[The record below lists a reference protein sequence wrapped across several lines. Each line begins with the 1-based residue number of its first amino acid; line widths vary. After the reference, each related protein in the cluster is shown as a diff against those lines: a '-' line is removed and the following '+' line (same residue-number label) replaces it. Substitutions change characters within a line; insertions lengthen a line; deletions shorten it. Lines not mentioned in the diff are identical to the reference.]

1 MPVKEG
7 RDSEVKGRQFKR
19 LMAACLT
26 AAMVLTGTCQ
36 AWAAAGWSKDDRGW
50 KYQREDDSRAA
61 DCWIQDNGNWY
72 HLNSSG
78 YMDTGWF
85 QDRDGRWYYLNP
97 VSDGT
102 KGAMK
107 TGWFQDQ
114 DGRWYYLNPVSD
126 GTKGA
131 MLTGWI
137 TVDGK
142 QYYMDGSGAWNPSK
156 GIRALDDDSS
166 DDDYTYRGNEN
177 PPSEKPVNDLT
188 IMEESALTGGTYKNV
203 VIAPEV
209 GNGTVVIEGVLIK
222 GDLHIKGGGL
232 NSVKLRGKTVVEG
245 RIIIDKE
252 PGENREIPRL
262 EVAGGV
268 RISNEILVKQPA
280 VLQTAPGDSYSF
292 ADVRAEAD
300 ITVAGDNTVVNSLSL
315 SSGSGNGVN
324 VAINNSGAVI
334 ENLIVNCDVNIH
346 GPQGGQKAGI
356 GEISAN
362 TPVQMELNN
371 VAVERLKANA
381 DVTLGGSGSR
391 IDLVEHGKT
400 TVVENTDTSVD
411 IGDIQITDAYGWYYE
426 GRESREY
433 VLSSPEELYEF
444 ADIINGENNMETDN
458 FSGAVVNLG
467 ADMDLSGKVW
477 VPAGRRITVK
487 NFTYEDGTYSEW
499 RREYRA
505 FQGTFDGQG
514 HVISNMT
521 VEPVS
526 DNDVSILGAGL
537 FAHVADATICNL
549 VIKDCDVTGADRT
562 AAVAAYVYGGDTVF
576 DNITVEGGT
585 VKALDGWACG
595 AIIGQVWN
603 YSDYNVG
610 RPDSTVTIS
619 NCKNSASITGQYNV
633 GAMWGSIT
641 EAFNT
646 NTFDQVKPDGT
657 AYTATGYDT
666 EMIISSCHN
675 EGDITALQ
683 GTLGRLGGWAYCK
696 TITLQ
701 SQDTFTDSEGAIYT
715 LKDKDVTDTCL
726 LIGGLASNADK
737 NFENTARVPGIG
749 TLATVNINTPYSPVV
764 AVAAKGEDVTVE
776 KDRRGRCLVTIGGKQ
791 SIYTG
796 DEEKLVI
803 VAGGLDDEDIQLS
816 GEQTIT
822 VKDGA
827 AVSWIFAGG
836 AGAASAKGAG
846 SADLEGDVR
855 IIIEEGAKAGN
866 VYGGGSGKSV
876 HSGTSFIQVDGWVS
890 NINGG
895 GMGANES
902 QLDESSHHTDN
913 HTDRAEITINGTAN
927 SAHGGGFGISSI
939 DETSVTVNGE
949 ITTILVAGGANGYTG
964 SAEVEI
970 GDNAVL
976 PGESAY
982 AGYPQYAGCMTY
994 QSGFRGIVGNVD
1006 IFIRQGAMLE
1016 GDFYIGTNS
1025 IKDDGQDAIFLD
1037 GGSLSVEF
1045 EPGFEPNG
1053 DIYLGAG
1060 SKGDSLH
1067 NISSIYVTGDS
1078 NIQVSQYK
1086 YSQNY
1091 NGQKPTELCEA
1102 DLLGKVEFAGGA
1114 GWADAGKR
1122 IKSAFSL
1129 TAADEENIRQT
1140 LEDIMALEYKDET
1153 TDEWYFE
1160 FISDMEKYM
1169 EEYMEEYIRDEN
1181 ADSLPADDLKNLI
1194 EEAKEYY
1201 EGLPTY
1207 EEYLLEKETEKSQP
1221 VQKPEA
1227 DKVIDGKTDAIIQ
1240 DGTADGGV
1248 DGETAGTGD
1257 EVNGGIGQDEAE
1269 DASKDEIKDGAEDAS
1284 KDEIKDETE
1293 DSSKDLIIDS
1303 SDDASKDET
1312 DTGTAPELKD
1322 ETNDDSKNDAN
1333 DGNHSGLPNELQ
1345 GGEGAGEKTDSG
1357 NEEDIPDSGI
1367 VIETEENSGGQT
1379 DYVAET
1385 VVIVNDDKNQQNEP
1399 VSAEEKREQN
1409 SGVKPEQTRQPDAVI
1424 KTDNEEAAE

>member
-1 MPVKEG
+1 MN
-7 RDSEVKGRQFKR
+7 
-19 LMAACLT
+19 A
-26 AAMVLTGTCQ
+26 
-36 AWAAAGWSKDDRGW
+36 
-50 KYQREDDSRAA
+50 
-61 DCWIQDNGNWY
+61 
-72 HLNSSG
+72 SG

-156 GIRALDDDSS
+156 GVRTLDDDSS
-166 DDDYTYRGNEN
+166 DGDDTYSGGVNRPDEN
-177 PPSEKPVNDLT
+177 PPEEDPVNDLT
-188 IMEESALTGGTYKNV
+188 IMEESSLTGGTYKNV

-209 GNGTVVIEGVLIK
+209 GNGTVVLEDVVIK

-232 NSVKLRGKTVVEG
+232 NSVKLKGRTIVEG

-268 RISNEILVKQPA
+268 TIHKEIQVKQPA
-280 VLQTAPGDSYSF
+280 AIQTAPGDSYSF
-292 ADVRAEAD
+292 ADVRAQAD
-300 ITVAGDNTVVNSLSL
+300 VTVAGDNTVVNSLSL
-315 SSGSGNGVN
+315 TSDSGTAVN
-324 VAINNSGAVI
+324 VTIKNSGAVI
-334 ENLIVNCDVNIH
+334 ENIIVNCDAGLH
-346 GPQGGQKAGI
+346 GPAGGQKAGI
-356 GEISAN
+356 GAVSTN
-362 TPVQMELNN
+362 TPARIELNH
-371 VAVERLKANA
+371 VAVERLTANA
-381 DVTLGGSGSR
+381 DVEIEGTGSR
-391 IDLVEHGKT
+391 IDLVEHGKNT
-400 TVVENTDTSVD
+400 IVENTDASVD
-411 IGDIQITDAYGWYYE
+411 IGEIQITDAYNWYYE
-426 GRESREY
+426 GKESREY

-444 ADIINGENNMETDN
+444 ADIINGENNMEADS
-458 FSGAVVNLG
+458 FSGAVVSLG

-521 VEPVS
+521 IEPVS
-526 DNDVSILGAGL
+526 DDDVAILGAGL

-576 DNITVEGGT
+576 DNITVEGGK
-585 VKALDGWACG
+585 VEALDGWACG

-619 NCKNSASITGQYNV
+619 NCKNSAAITGQYNV

-657 AYTATGYDT
+657 EYTATGYDT
-666 EMIISSCHN
+666 EMIISGCRN

-696 TITLQ
+696 TITLDA
-701 SQDTFTDSEGAIYT
+701 QDTFTDSESVIYT

-737 NFENTARVPGIG
+737 NFENTARVSSLES
-749 TLATVNINTPYSPVV
+749 LAVVNINTPYSSAV

-776 KDRRGRCLVTIGGKQ
+776 KDRRGRCLVTIGEKQ

-796 DEEKLVI
+796 DAEKLVI

-822 VKDGA
+822 IKDGA
-827 AVSWIFAGG
+827 AVKWIFAGG
-836 AGAASAKGAG
+836 AGPVSAKGTG

-855 IIIEEGAKAGN
+855 IVIEEGAKAGN
-866 VYGGGSGKSV
+866 VYGGGSGRSV
-876 HSGTSFIQVDGWVS
+876 RRGTSYIQVDGWVY

-895 GMGANES
+895 GMGINES
-902 QLDESSHHTDN
+902 KLDGSSHHTDN

-927 SAHGGGFGISSI
+927 SAHGGGFSISSI
-939 DETSVTVNGE
+939 DETSITVNGE
-949 ITTILVAGGANGYTG
+949 ITTMLVAGGANGYTG
-964 SAEVEI
+964 SANVEI
-970 GDNAVL
+970 GENAVL
-976 PGESAY
+976 PGERAY
-982 AGYPQYAGCMTY
+982 PGNPEYAGCMTF
-994 QSGFRGIVGNVD
+994 QGGFRGIVGNVD
-1006 IFIRQGAMLE
+1006 IFVRQGAMLD

-1025 IKDDGQDAIFLD
+1025 IKGDGQDAVFLD
-1037 GGSLSVEF
+1037 GSSLSVEF
-1045 EPGFEPNG
+1045 EPGFELNG
-1053 DIYLGAG
+1053 DVYLGAG
-1060 SKGDSLH
+1060 SNGDSLDAV
-1067 NISSIYVTGDS
+1067 SSINITGDS
-1078 NIQVSQYK
+1078 SIRVSKYM

-1091 NGQKPTELCEA
+1091 KGEKPTELCSDE
-1102 DLLGKVEFAGGA
+1102 LLGKVEFSGGA
-1114 GWADAGKR
+1114 GWAADGNG

-1129 TAADEENIRQT
+1129 IGKEAEIRQI
-1140 LEDIMALEYKDET
+1140 LDDIMALEYKDET

-1160 FISDMEKYM
+1160 FISDVEKYM
-1169 EEYMEEYIRDEN
+1169 EEYMEESMDESIRDEN
-1181 ADSLPADDLKNLI
+1181 TDSLPADDLKNLI

-1207 EEYLLEKETEKSQP
+1207 EEYLLDKENEILQP
-1221 VQKPEA
+1221 VQNPET
-1227 DKVIDGKTDAIIQ
+1227 DKVIDGKEDEIIQ
-1240 DGTADGGV
+1240 DGTADGIV
-1248 DGETAGTGD
+1248 DGEHAGAGD
-1257 EVNGGIGQDEAE
+1257 EADGGIGQDETEDASTDEIIDGAEDVPTDEIKDGAEDASKDEIKDGTEDASKDEIKDGVE

-1284 KDEIKDETE
+1284 KDETE
-1293 DSSKDLIIDS
+1293 DSSKDQIKDTS
-1303 SDDASKDET
+1303 EDAPKDT
-1312 DTGTAPELKD
+1312 ADTGTAPGLKD
-1322 ETNDDSKNDAN
+1322 ETND
-1333 DGNHSGLPNELQ
+1333 GNHSGHPDELQ
-1345 GGEGAGEKTDSG
+1345 GGESASEKTDIE
-1357 NEEDIPDSGI
+1357 NDEEIPDSGI
-1367 VIETEENSGGQT
+1367 VIENEENSSGQT
-1379 DYVAET
+1379 DSMTET
-1385 VVIVNDDKNQQNEP
+1385 IITVNDDKNEQDEP
-1399 VSAEEKREQN
+1399 SGAEEKGEQS
-1409 SGVKPEQTRQPDAVI
+1409 SGARPEQTRQPDAVV
-1424 KTDNEEAAE
+1424 KTDNEEAAEA